1 MKSKVEIILKID
13 YPSIGKKNKITKVT
27 RGYAFN
33 YLFPNEIA
41 EIATKNKIKHLQM
54 FESIKNQEIEKNKI
68 KSYEIEKNLQSIYKV
83 SITKKTGDIK
93 NIFGSVSE
101 KDIIQKI
108 KNCTGLKIDKRQIK
122 LPNIKR
128 TGIFNI
134 DINLFYNTNY
144 KMKLYIMPAN
154 I

>member
-1 MKSKVEIILKID
+1 MKSKVEIILNID
-13 YPSIGKKNKITKVT
+13 YPPIGKKNKITKVT

-41 EIATKNKIKHLQM
+41 EIATENKIKHLQM
-54 FESIKNQEIEKNKI
+54 FELIKNQEIEKNKI
-68 KSYEIEKNLQSIYKV
+68 KAYTTEKNLQSIYKI
-83 SITKKTGDIK
+83 SLTKKTGDIN

-108 KNCTGLKIDKRQIK
+108 QDYTGIRINKKQIDLPDIK
-122 LPNIKR
+122 K

-134 DINLFYNTNY
+134 NIKLFYNTTY
-144 KMKLYIMPAN
+144 SMKLYIIPGN